1 MNAAWAE
8 LYASADHRGQA
19 HDPMFVPHLSG
30 ERTPYSDPALRGSW
44 TALSLAN
51 DRVSLLRSALEG
63 TAFAIR
69 DALDALVGDH
79 RPQRLRLAG
88 GGTLAASWRQLLADV
103 LGVPLYAVDVP
114 AASGR
119 GAALLGA
126 CAAGLLSFA
135 DIQGP
140 LAPAA
145 RLVAE
150 PDPAAVAFHA
160 ERHARF
166 RRVVAALAD
175 SGADRGADSGA
186 GGTA

>member
-1 MNAAWAE
+1 MTA
-8 LYASADHRGQA
+8 
-19 HDPMFVPHLSG
+19 
-30 ERTPYSDPALRGSW
+30 RT
-44 TALSLAN
+44 
-51 DRVSLLRSALEG
+51 
-63 TAFAIR
+63 
-69 DALDALVGDH
+69 
-79 RPQRLRLAG
+79 QLRLAG
-88 GGTLAASWRQLLADV
+88 GGTLAAGWRQLLADV

-126 CAAGLLSFA
+126 HAAGLLSLA

-140 LAPAA
+140 LAPSA

-166 RRVVAALAD
+166 RRVVTALTTAQLPASPAGELTD
-175 SGADRGADSGA
+175 CA